1 MWPTK
6 VGRVN
11 VVESAPQTLPTDDDT
26 LPSQPGEISVMSSRP
41 RRKTGTK
48 KATPAIV
55 TFDDHASYTDAVR
68 RPILSDLRNRVFG
81 LDGRLQQT
89 ERCTP
94 GHRIAY
100 NIPGF
105 KIFLEVKVQRAA
117 IVLHLAD
124 GGCPDPNG
132 IADDIPASHGWR
144 QLKKRITILST
155 ADLDAAWP
163 FVEAAYRARP

>member
-1 MWPTK
+1 
-6 VGRVN
+6 V
-11 VVESAPQTLPTDDDT
+11 L
-26 LPSQPGEISVMSSRP
+26 
-41 RRKTGTK
+41 
-48 KATPAIV
+48 
-55 TFDDHASYTDAVR
+55 
-68 RPILSDLRNRVFG
+68 G

-94 GHRIAY
+94 NRRIAY

-105 KIFLEVKVQRAA
+105 KIFPEVKVQRAG

-155 ADLDAAWP
+155 ADPDAAWP